1 MIKVIKVISQSDSDT
16 QPCCC
21 QWTCWSSPE
30 ECTFKEN
37 FSLQV
42 LLCLFNLKLSWRK
55 NCAWKFSGC
64 VNSNLHY
71 RVSPAT
77 YKASHAFGVCYPFLI
92 GFPDESVVK
101 NPSANAGDMGLIPGS
116 GRSNWRRKWQLTP
129 AFSPGKSHGQRS
141 LAGYSP
147 WVTKSQTWLS
157 YWTHTHTHPFLIN
170 CFVCNESWI
179 NCDKVTG
186 KTPALINQS
195 HLNFMFV

>member
-71 RVSPAT
+71 RVSLTT
-77 YKASHAFGVCYPFLI
+77 YKGAHAFDVCYPFLI
-92 GFPDESVVK
+92 GFPDESMVK
-101 NPSANAGDMGLIPGS
+101 NICQCRRHGFDPRVRKIQLKKEMATHSNILAWKIPWTEEPGRLQSMSHKESDMTELL
-116 GRSNWRRKWQLTP
+116 N
-129 AFSPGKSHGQRS
+129 
-141 LAGYSP
+141 
-147 WVTKSQTWLS
+147 
-157 YWTHTHTHPFLIN
+157 THTHASLSN
-170 CFVCNESWI
+170 KLLCMQWI
-179 NCDKVTG
+179 LDK
-186 KTPALINQS
+186 LW
-195 HLNFMFV
+195 